1 MRGLVVFAGESTEI
15 SCLYH
20 YERSIAGKL
29 QKMPDE
35 SISMLQEIILKVV

>member
-1 MRGLVVFAGESTEI
+1 MEI
-15 SCLYH
+15 SFLYH

-35 SISMLQEIILKVV
+35 SISTLQERILKVV